1 MLEVISVIRC
11 RVVEY
16 EAFKGIDWKSRQSIR
31 AKANSKVEEFI
42 TYILGLSGQ
51 GKVIIKDPDISVR
64 DYLEECFKILKTHTG
79 DIATKEF
86 CFVCQRNISQR
97 YKFFGL
103 GHYDIQ
109 HAINAKRLSVN
120 ELITFDS
127 AFKFLKTIKQFRP
140 MKVTILP
147 RVH

>member
-16 EAFKGIDWKSRQSIR
+16 EAFKGIDWKSRQTIR
-31 AKANSKVEEFI
+31 AKANKKVDEFI

-51 GKVIIKDPDISVR
+51 GKVIIKDPDMKVT
-64 DYLEECFKILKTHTG
+64 DYLEECLKILKSHAG

-109 HAINAKRLSVN
+109 HAINAKKLSVN

-127 AFKFLKTIKQFRP
+127 AFKLLKTIKQF
-140 MKVTILP
+140 KSIKITVLP
-147 RVH
+147 RQH